1 MGAKGYLR
9 RSAPSDLSAACR
21 ATPACRAVGLA
32 QIRIDR
38 NKLVDGIHPTRAGA

>member
-9 RSAPSDLSAACR
+9 RSAPRDLSAACR
-21 ATPACRAVGLA
+21 ATPACRAAGLA
-32 QIRIDR
+32 QIRIDL